1 MFAYLCLFNR
11 LHEHSGP
18 AQEITQHYISQESVS
33 HNNSI
38 TPIELD
44 ILCFILWVALNQLLN
59 LLCIVWF
66 LLFCM
71 QDIYSLLHIILI

>member
-1 MFAYLCLFNR
+1 MLAYLCFFNR
-11 LHEHSGP
+11 PHEHSGP
-18 AQEITQHYISQESVS
+18 AQEITQHDISEESVS

-38 TPIELD
+38 APIELD

-59 LLCIVWF
+59 LLCVVWF